1 VSLVIVELTIRNFA
15 IIEELRINFHEGFNV
30 LTGETG
36 AGKSI
41 LLDALGLLLGNRA
54 SSEWVRHGAKKAEIE
69 GLFFIGNHTKV
80 IEKLKELGIETDDEM
95 LVIRRDL
102 TDQGKSI
109 CRINGQLATISMLRE
124 LGDLLVSLH
133 SQHDHQHL
141 LQPHRHLF
149 WLDEYAGPELA
160 AALKEYKKLYQSF
173 HKLRKELEFL
183 SQNEKEMVQRI
194 DLLKFQAEE
203 IQQAALEVGEEERL
217 LEEKNRLTHSEKI
230 SHHVQGA
237 HEALA
242 GEHKTLD
249 WLGMAMGY
257 LEEVSNLDPYLKH
270 KFQQIEESFYLL
282 EDITR
287 ELGNYLDRIEFD
299 EKKLMSI
306 EDRIHTINGLK
317 RKYGDSIM
325 AILEYAASIE
335 EELEQLENR
344 DVLLNNLY
352 EELKEARIDLLL
364 ESKEI
369 TRLRKQAAAKL
380 EEAVKKELM
389 ELYMDKVQFRVH
401 IEDLSTDFPE
411 NSMDIPGGEYGM
423 NEVEFLIATN
433 PGEPL
438 KPLAKVASGG
448 ELSRLA
454 LALRTVLARIDEVG
468 TLVFDE
474 VDTGVSGKVSQGIGQ
489 KLLRISKDRQVLAI
503 THHPQVASLADAHY
517 LIEKKV
523 DGNRTKTSLQLLDE
537 DERTLELARM
547 IGGTEI
553 SSSARIHAAEMRRL
567 GKELK
572 RSM

>member
-1 VSLVIVELTIRNFA
+1 MIVELTIRNFA

-133 SQHDHQHL
+133 SQHDHHHL

-149 WLDEYAGPELA
+149 WLDAYAGPELA

-217 LEEKNRLTHSEKI
+217 LEEKNRLTHREKL

-257 LEEVSNLDPYLKH
+257 LEEVSNLDPFLTH

-306 EDRIHTINGLK
+306 EERIHTINGLK

-325 AILEYAASIE
+325 SILEYAASIE

-401 IEDLSTDFPE
+401 IEDLSTDFLE

-454 LALRTVLARIDEVG
+454 LALRAVLARIDEVG

>member
-1 VSLVIVELTIRNFA
+1 MIVELTIRNFA

-133 SQHDHQHL
+133 SQHDHHHL

-149 WLDEYAGPELA
+149 WLDAYAGPELA

-217 LEEKNRLTHSEKI
+217 LEEKNRLTHREKL

-257 LEEVSNLDPYLKH
+257 LEEVSNLDPFLTH

-306 EDRIHTINGLK
+306 EERIHTINGLK

-364 ESKEI
+364 EAKEI

-401 IEDLSTDFPE
+401 IEDLSTDFLE

-454 LALRTVLARIDEVG
+454 LALRAVLARIDEVG

>member
-1 VSLVIVELTIRNFA
+1 MIVELTIRNFA

-133 SQHDHQHL
+133 SQHDHHHL

-149 WLDEYAGPELA
+149 WLDAYAGPELA

-217 LEEKNRLTHSEKI
+217 LEEKNRLTHREKL

-257 LEEVSNLDPYLKH
+257 LEEVSNLDPFLTH

-306 EDRIHTINGLK
+306 EERIHTINGLK

-364 ESKEI
+364 EAKEI

-401 IEDLSTDFPE
+401 IEDLITDFPE

>member
-1 VSLVIVELTIRNFA
+1 MIVELTIRNFA

-133 SQHDHQHL
+133 SQHDHHHL

-149 WLDEYAGPELA
+149 WLDAYAGPELA

-217 LEEKNRLTHSEKI
+217 LEEKNRLTHREKL

-257 LEEVSNLDPYLKH
+257 LEEVSNLDPFLTH

-306 EDRIHTINGLK
+306 EERIHTINGLK

-401 IEDLSTDFPE
+401 IEDLSTDFLE

-454 LALRTVLARIDEVG
+454 LALRAVLARIDEVG